1 LPVKLKEEIM
11 SQLLSKLS
19 NNNILLLD
27 GALGTVLHQ
36 RGLEPGACPESLN
49 AQRPEMVQTVIAEYV
64 AAGSDIVETN
74 SFGGTRYQLGHYGL
88 EDKVFEYNKLA
99 AEISKKAAAD
109 HALVAGSIG
118 PTGQFLK
125 PLGNVSQTDMYQAF
139 KEQIAGLIAGGVD
152 MFFIETM
159 MALDE
164 AEVAFHAAR
173 ENSQVPVIVSFTFEK
188 NTKDL
193 YRTMMGVSPEQVAQ
207 RFTKLG
213 ADAVGSNCG
222 SGIEYM
228 IEIAEIMA
236 QHTDKYIFIKP
247 NAGLPV
253 IEDGQTVYKA
263 TPQEMGERV
272 GELLD
277 IGVRLFGGCC
287 GTTVE
292 HIKTFRAVIDKHLT
306 R

>member
-1 LPVKLKEEIM
+1 M

-36 RGLEPGACPESLN
+36 RGLEPGTCPESLN
-49 AQRPEMVQTVIAEYV
+49 AERPELVQTVIAEYV
-64 AAGSDIVETN
+64 TAGSDIVETN
-74 SFGGTRYQLGHYGL
+74 SFGGTRFKLSHYGL

-99 AEISKKAAAD
+99 AEISRRTAGD
-109 HALVAGSIG
+109 NTLVAGSLG
-118 PTGQFLK
+118 PTGQFLQ
-125 PLGNVSQTDMYQAF
+125 PLGNVSQTDMYLAF
-139 KEQIAGLIAGGVD
+139 KEQVQGLAAGGID
-152 MFFIETM
+152 MIFIETM
-159 MALDE
+159 MALEE
-164 AEVAFHAAR
+164 AEVAFQAAR

-188 NTKDL
+188 NTKGL
-193 YRTMMGVSPEQVAQ
+193 YRTMMGVSPEQVAE
-207 RFTKLG
+207 RFSELG
-213 ADAVGSNCG
+213 ADGVGSNCG
-222 SGIEYM
+222 AGIGYM

-253 IEDGQTVYKA
+253 IEDGETVFKA
-263 TPQEMGERV
+263 TPQEMGDRV
-272 GELLD
+272 EELLD

-292 HIKTFRAVIDKHLT
+292 HIKVFRAVIDKRLKH
-306 R
+306 